1 MGKLKQ
7 CYVWLKQQPVFALTV
22 NLLIMMCLF
31 MVCRIVFFAVNH
43 NFFSDV
49 SVGHFFDLCRGGI
62 QFDRTA
68 VIYVN
73 LLLVFMLVFPLKL
86 RNHTVYQNVCR
97 WVFVVFNA
105 IALFSNLCDTGFFPF
120 TNRRT
125 TFSIF
130 SEFKNENNMGGVLLN
145 GIADNWYL
153 VLFFVFLVWV
163 LWKSFFRPTAKT
175 STTSPWVYYPA
186 QLLVG
191 AAFVGLCVAGARGGF
206 TRDVR
211 PITLSN
217 ANQYVNKGTEAAV
230 VLNTPFCMIRTLNKK
245 VYKNPH
251 YFASQADL
259 DKVFNPIVTPQPK
272 GEFKPLNVVV
282 LILESFSKEYSQ
294 FFNPGL
300 DNGTY
305 KGFTPFLDSLYQQG
319 YTFRNSYATGRK
331 SIDAMPSVLASI
343 PMFEEPFILTSY
355 SNNTINS
362 IAGELNKKGYYTAFF
377 HGAPNGSMG
386 FDAFAKLAKFKDYYG
401 MTEYG
406 NDDDFDGH
414 WAIWDE
420 EFLQFYAKT
429 MDSFKEPFMT
439 ALFTASS
446 HHPFRVPARYEGKLP
461 EGLSPLARCIAYS
474 DNALRKFFQTAS
486 KMPWYKNTLFV
497 ITADH
502 TSQMMHLEYTTDEK
516 LYSVPILF
524 YQPGNDSLRGLS
536 NELACQADIMPSV
549 LAYLNYD
556 QPFVAFGHDV
566 LTRENKNEY
575 VVNYNNP
582 LYQILQGDY
591 MLQWDGEKTVALY
604 NVRTDPML
612 KANLK
617 GTLPD
622 VQSRMETE
630 IMAQIQQYMMRMVD
644 DRLCIETDQT
654 NKKED

>member
-22 NLLIMMCLF
+22 NLLVMMCLF
-31 MVCRIVFFAVNH
+31 MVCRVFFFLVNH
-43 NFFSDV
+43 KFFADV
-49 SVGHFFDLCRGGI
+49 SIGHFFDLCLGGI

-68 VIYVN
+68 VIYIN
-73 LLLVFMLVFPLKL
+73 LLLVLMLVLPLKL
-86 RNHTVYQNVCR
+86 RNQAVYQKVCR

-105 IALFSNLCDTGFFPF
+105 VALFANLCDTGFFPY

-130 SEFKNENNMGGVLLN
+130 SEFKNEDNLGGVLLN
-145 GIADNWYL
+145 GFADNWYI

-163 LWKSFFRPTAKT
+163 LWKCYFRPSEQRSA
-175 STTSPWVYYPA
+175 TSPWIYYPA

-230 VLNTPFCMIRTLNKK
+230 VLNTPFCMIRTINKK

-251 YFASQADL
+251 YYATQADL
-259 DKVFNPIVTPQPK
+259 DKVFTPIVVPQPK

-282 LILESFSKEYSQ
+282 LILESFSKEYSK
-294 FFNPGL
+294 FFNPDL

-305 KGFTPFLDSLYQQG
+305 TGFTPFLDSLYQQG
-319 YTFRNSYATGRK
+319 FTFRNSYATGRK
-331 SIDAMPSVLASI
+331 SIDAMPSALASI
-343 PMFEEPFILTSY
+343 PMFEEPFILTPY
-355 SNNTINS
+355 GNNSINS
-362 IAGELNKKGYYTAFF
+362 IASELNKKGYYTAFF

-406 NDDDFDGH
+406 NDSDFDGH

-429 MDSFKEPFMT
+429 MDTFKEPFMT

-461 EGLSPLARCIAYS
+461 EGKCPLARCIAYS

-502 TSQMMHLEYTTDEK
+502 TSQMMHIEYTTDEK

-536 NELACQADIMPSV
+536 DELACQVDIMPSV

-566 LTRENKNEY
+566 LTTRNENEY
-575 VVNYNNP
+575 VVNYNSP

-622 VQSRMETE
+622 VQGKMETE
-630 IMAQIQQYMMRMVD
+630 IMAQIQQYMIRMVD
-644 DRLCIETDQT
+644 DRLCIETDQA